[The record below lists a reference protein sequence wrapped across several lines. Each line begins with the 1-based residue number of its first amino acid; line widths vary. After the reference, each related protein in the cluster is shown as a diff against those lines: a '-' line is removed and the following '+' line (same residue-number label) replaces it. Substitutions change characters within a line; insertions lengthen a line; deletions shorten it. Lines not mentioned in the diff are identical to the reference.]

1 MDKLGIV
8 GSNYIPHPGKKPD
21 KKVEKEKKSRAV
33 SFKHRLDNERD
44 ESEIALNGM
53 THILDGSET
62 VEGLLDDVNQL
73 GEALKKDATLAA
85 LKRYK
90 SSVKRFYKYVVDHSL
105 EADRVTGRL
114 NPRTMSRKQ
123 YTLIAI
129 IDDKLER
136 LGACVL
142 QNQKDQLDIL
152 KKVDELYGIL
162 IDLKR

>member
-8 GSNYIPHPGKKPD
+8 GSNYVPHPGKKPD

-33 SFKHRLDNERD
+33 SFKHSLESKGD
-44 ESEIALNGM
+44 EAEIALSGIADGLN
-53 THILDGSET
+53 GSET
-62 VEGLLDDVNQL
+62 VEGLLDDVYQL
-73 GEALKKDATLAA
+73 GEALKKDATLTA

-90 SSVKRFYKYVVDHSL
+90 SSVKRFYKYVVSHSL

-123 YTLIAI
+123 YTLIAV
-129 IDDKLER
+129 IDEKLER

-152 KKVDELYGIL
+152 KKVEEIYGIL
-162 IDLKR
+162 VDLKR